1 MQRDAGRMLESERDN
16 ENTNQHI
23 NWYDST
29 WQSQDRYAKPH
40 YEFQTQAQAQIVPQN
55 DGIAVPSQA

>member
-1 MQRDAGRMLESERDN
+1 MLESERDN